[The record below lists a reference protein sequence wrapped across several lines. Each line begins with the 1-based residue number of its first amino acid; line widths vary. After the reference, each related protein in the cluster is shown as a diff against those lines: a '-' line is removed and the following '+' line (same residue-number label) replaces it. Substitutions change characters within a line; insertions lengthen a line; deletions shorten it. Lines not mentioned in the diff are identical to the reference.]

1 MPRYDKYGPQDDRV
15 LEDIDLGFTGF
26 NNRLR
31 PDQLSAGVLAECN
44 NGRLERNGQWQLRNG
59 VDAIGAPIATGVS
72 ALILPFTLAAD
83 DTNASIAAPDSNSNN
98 LVITNITGSLYADSG
113 TINLSNVEG
122 ITPDPDGDQPYTKT
136 ATNTLTVAGGFS
148 GSSADTAVTVKY
160 PILNDNAVNEVYG
173 ACSFSDPN
181 SQDNESYIIIATNV
195 KAIAYKVSNPSVTF
209 TMLYPAGA
217 TISAE
222 SNMIQAFNKLIIFRK
237 GAVALEVDLSANN
250 ISDEPALSLCS
261 NGDYSQP
268 QVIST
273 AAKDNAF
280 INGIFTVVNSADV
293 SVGQRITCVDSPNN
307 LSGLFKTVGSDQ
319 VNFIAERTERA
330 RFTVKEVF
338 EASSTTVN
346 VTGVTVDETT
356 ITIACSGHGLKVNQP
371 IEFKDLDAA
380 LTGNQVVAKVNS
392 ADEFEVEVNTTF
404 TASDV
409 TGTVQPAAGFS
420 FLVQEDQKQSIRT
433 QAQVRNSTPSFQRR
447 VSQGLGYIH
456 MPCPSFGILHQ
467 RRLVVP
473 YQFDQ
478 TGSSGSASV
487 SSRKVFDEVI
497 VSDILDS
504 NTYDKIFGSFRFN
517 AGASDFTVGI
527 VSFTEDSI
535 LIFNKNSIYRVSNT
549 VNPNQ
554 ATTQVL
560 TNEIGALA
568 RKSIVQVGKNV
579 FFLSDNGVYSL
590 EFFDEYNL
598 RGTQT
603 PISEPIQATID
614 QIDQRFAKNATAVY
628 FGNRY
633 YIAVPL
639 KTNPD
644 GSQNDKGINN
654 AILIYNF
661 INNQWESIDTIKSTP
676 TFEYTNLII
685 AGLGNAR
692 GVYCI
697 NQSGGIHLIASSDE
711 NFSTLSRTGFDSVLS
726 TIGSTSPSTYYIDG
740 FLKTRMY
747 TYGDIGRKKYN
758 SFDITAEG
766 NEIAG
771 ADFFI
776 EIETENIDTD
786 LGTQKSDLGQASD
799 YLGGQQI
806 QAQTPPEDVAIRG
819 RIGNMRAYGA
829 QLKLSNKSSF
839 GNFRIRN
846 IKTAAT
852 SAFKSTNSAT

>member
-44 NGRLERNGQWQLRNG
+44 NGRLERNGQWELRNG

-72 ALILPFTLAAD
+72 ALTLPFTLAAD
-83 DTNASIAAPDSNSNN
+83 DTDASIAAPDSNSNN

-160 PILNDNAVNEVYG
+160 PILDDDSVNQVYG

-181 SQDNESYIIIATNV
+181 SADNESYIIIATNI
-195 KAIAYKVSNPSVTF
+195 KAIAYKVSDPSTTF
-209 TMLYPAGA
+209 TMLYPTGVSI
-217 TISAE
+217 TTE
-222 SNMIQAFNKLIIFRK
+222 SSMIQAFNKLIIFRK

-250 ISDEPALSLCS
+250 ISTEPALSLCS
-261 NGDYSQP
+261 NGDF
-268 QVIST
+268 
-273 AAKDNAF
+273 A
-280 INGIFTVVNSADV
+280 
-293 SVGQRITCVDSPNN
+293 
-307 LSGLFKTVGSDQ
+307 
-319 VNFIAERTERA
+319 
-330 RFTVKEVF
+330 
-338 EASSTTVN
+338 VN
-346 VTGVTVDETT
+346 VTQTSTVFDAVAGKVVVGLE
-356 ITIACSGHGLKVNQP
+356 GHGYKVGET
-371 IEFKDLDAA
+371 IRC
-380 LTGNQVVAKVNS
+380 VVVGDSGLVLNS
-392 ADEFEVEVNTTF
+392 QHSVAEITSATPDTF
-404 TASDV
+404 TFFDDTVADKADSAV
-409 TGTVQPAAGFS
+409 TAYPQFS
-420 FLVQEDQKQSIRT
+420 K
-433 QAQVRNSTPSFQRR
+433 R
-447 VSQGLGYIH
+447 VSEGLGFIH
-456 MPCPSFGILHQ
+456 MPCPAFGTLHQ

-497 VSDILDS
+497 VSDILDN

-614 QIDQRFAKNATAVY
+614 QIDQRFAKNAAAVY

-661 INNQWESIDTIKSTP
+661 INKQWESIDTIKSTP

-697 NQSGGIHLIASSDE
+697 NQNGGIHLIASDDS
-711 NFSTLSRTGFDSVLS
+711 NFSTLSRAGFDSVLS
-726 TIGSTSPSTYYIDG
+726 TIGSTSASTYYIDG
-740 FLKTRMY
+740 NLKTRMY

-771 ADFFI
+771 SDFFI

-829 QLKLSNKSSF
+829 QLKLSTKSSF